1 MAVKKSMRTYVTSK
15 SDEIS
20 GNCSLE
26 SEGIGGNLR
35 DSASV
40 NNSTYMTANDSLRLY
55 MTLKAGFF
63 RNLCDSVTGNNT

>member
-15 SDEIS
+15 SDEI
-20 GNCSLE
+20 GWNCSLE